1 MDAPVTPPAERY
13 INREL
18 SFLEFNGRVLAQAYD
33 ETLPLLE
40 RLRFL
45 CISCTNLDEFF
56 EVRVAG
62 LKQRLEIGARSAG
75 PDKILPQALLDE
87 IRLRSLELVRQQYEL
102 LNDAILPALAEE
114 QIHFVHR
121 SDWTATQKNW
131 LSHYYQDE
139 IVPVLTPLTID
150 PSRPF
155 PRILN
160 KSLNFVVRLDGKD
173 AFGRRRK
180 RAIVQAPRSLPRIIR
195 LPESLSQAGCQNYVF
210 LSSVIH
216 ANVADL
222 FPGMNVDGCYQ
233 FRVTRNSNLYVDD
246 EEVDDLVR
254 ALEGQL
260 EASRYGA
267 AVRLEIAEECP
278 QDLCD
283 FLLDHFKLDRADMY
297 TVNGPVNLNRLSTVC
312 DKADRPDLLYPPF
325 TPGLPSVLK
334 TDESIFSVVRK
345 RNVLLHH
352 PYQSFTPVIDFI
364 AAAAAD
370 PKVLAIKQTLYRTGA
385 ESPIVDHLVNAARAG
400 KEVTVVVELMARF
413 DEAENIHYANRLQE
427 AGAHVVYGLVGFK
440 THAKM
445 SMVVRREQSG
455 IRRYVHLGTG
465 NYHAGT
471 TRVYT
476 DYGYFSSN
484 RKLGED
490 VHKIFMQLTSLT
502 EATDLAKMLTAP
514 FTIFKELISKIDR
527 EIEHAKAGN
536 KARIIAKI
544 NSLTEEK
551 LIDKLYEASSAG
563 VKIDLIVRGICSLR
577 PGIPGLSENI
587 HVRSIVGR
595 FLEHSRVYYFRNNG
609 KEEYYCSSA
618 DWMDRNF
625 FRRNETCFPIRQKPL
640 KQRLMKDLKLF
651 LADNCQA
658 WVLHGDGRYE
668 RVRPDSTRPVSAQ
681 ATLLKTLSAEQFAE
695 AETVTK
701 RIIQI

>member
-1 MDAPVTPPAERY
+1 MDAPATKPAEKY

-18 SFLEFNGRVLAQAYD
+18 SLLEFNGRVLEQARD
-33 ETLPLLE
+33 ESIPILE

-56 EVRVAG
+56 EVRVAA
-62 LKQRLEIGARSAG
+62 LKQRLEIGARTAG
-75 PDKILPQALLDE
+75 PDEITPQELLDE
-87 IRLRSLELVRQQYEL
+87 IRLRSLSLVRQQYEL
-102 LNDAILPALAEE
+102 LNKDILPALAEE
-114 QIHFVHR
+114 QIHFLHR
-121 SDWTATQKNW
+121 ADWSATQKNW
-131 LSHYYQDE
+131 LSHYFQDE
-139 IVPVLTPLTID
+139 ILPVLTPLTLD

-195 LPESLSQAGCQNYVF
+195 LPARLSEAGRDNYVF

-216 ANVADL
+216 AHVADL
-222 FPGMNVDGCYQ
+222 FSGMNVEGCHQ

-267 AVRLEIAEECP
+267 AVRLEISEECP

-283 FLLDHFKLDRADMY
+283 FLLDHFKLIQADLY
-297 TVNGPVNLNRLSTVC
+297 TVDGPVNLNRLSTVC
-312 DKADRPDLLYPPF
+312 DKAERPDLLYPPF
-325 TPGLPSVLK
+325 TPGLPPVLM
-334 TDESIFSVVRK
+334 TDEHIFSVIRK
-345 RNVLLHH
+345 QNVLLHH
-352 PYQSFTPVIDFI
+352 PYQSFSPIIDFI
-364 AAAAAD
+364 GAAAKD
-370 PKVLAIKQTLYRTGA
+370 PKVLAIKQTLYRTGS

-400 KEVTVVVELMARF
+400 KEVTAVVELMARF
-413 DEAENIHYANRLQE
+413 DEAENIYYANRLQE
-427 AGAHVVYGLVGFK
+427 AGAHVVYGLVGYK

-445 SMVVRREQSG
+445 SMVVRREQNG

-465 NYHAGT
+465 NYHPGT
-471 TRVYT
+471 TRLYT
-476 DYGYFSSN
+476 DYGYLSCN

-502 EATDLAKMLTAP
+502 EATDLSKMMTSP
-514 FTIFKELISKIDR
+514 FTLFDTLVAKIDR
-527 EIEHAKAGN
+527 EIEHAKAGK

-544 NSLTEEK
+544 NSLTEQK
-551 LIDKLYEASSAG
+551 FIDKLYEASSAG
-563 VKIDLIVRGICSLR
+563 VRIDLIVRGICSLR

-595 FLEHSRVYYFRNNG
+595 FLEHSRVYYFRNDG

-640 KQRLMKDLKLF
+640 KRRLMKDLKLF

-658 WVLHGDGRYE
+658 WVLHGDGTYE
-668 RVRPDSTRPVSAQ
+668 RLRPDGAEAVSAQ
-681 ATLLKTLSAEQFAE
+681 EALLKTLCAA
-695 AETVTK
+695 
-701 RIIQI
+701 

>member
-1 MDAPVTPPAERY
+1 VDAPVTPPAEKF

-18 SFLEFNGRVLAQAYD
+18 SLLEFNRRVLEQARD
-33 ETLPLLE
+33 ESIPILE

-56 EVRVAG
+56 EVRVAAM
-62 LKQRLEIGARSAG
+62 KQRLEIGARSAG
-75 PDKILPQALLDE
+75 PDKLSPQALLDD
-87 IRLRSLELVRQQYEL
+87 IRLRSLVLVRHQYEL
-102 LNDAILPALAEE
+102 LKNDILPALAKE
-114 QIHFVHR
+114 QIHFLHR
-121 SDWTATQKNW
+121 ADWTATQKNW
-131 LSHYYQDE
+131 LGHYYHDE
-139 IVPVLTPLTID
+139 IVPVLTPITID

-195 LPESLSQAGCQNYVF
+195 LPDKLSEAGRDNYVF

-216 ANVADL
+216 AHVADL
-222 FPGMNVDGCYQ
+222 FPGMNVEGCYQ

-267 AVRLEIAEECP
+267 AVRLEISEECP

-283 FLLDHFKLDRADMY
+283 FLLNHFNLGQADLY
-297 TVNGPVNLNRLSTVC
+297 TVDGPVNLNRLSTVC
-312 DKADRPDLLYPPF
+312 DKAGRSELLYPPF
-325 TPGLPSVLK
+325 TPGLPAILK
-334 TDESIFSVVRK
+334 TDKSIFSVVRK
-345 RNVLLHH
+345 RNVLLQH
-352 PYQSFTPVIDFI
+352 PYQSFAPVIDFI
-364 AAAAAD
+364 SAAAAD
-370 PKVLAIKQTLYRTGA
+370 PKVLAIKQTLYRTGS
-385 ESPIVDHLVNAARAG
+385 ESPIVDQLVNAARAG

-413 DEAENIHYANRLQE
+413 DEAENIFYANRLQE

-440 THAKM
+440 THSKM
-445 SMVVRREQSG
+445 TMVVRREQSG

-465 NYHAGT
+465 NYHPGT
-471 TRVYT
+471 TRLYT
-476 DYGYFSSN
+476 DYGYLSSN

-490 VHKIFMQLTSLT
+490 VHKVFMQLTSLT
-502 EATDLAKMLTAP
+502 AATDLSKILTAP
-514 FTIFKELISKIDR
+514 FMIFDSLVAKIDR
-527 EIEHAKAGN
+527 EIEYAKAGK
-536 KARIIAKI
+536 KARVIAKL
-544 NSLTEEK
+544 NALTEPK
-551 LIDKLYEASSAG
+551 MIDKLYEASSAG

-577 PGIPGLSENI
+577 PGIPGLSDNI

-595 FLEHSRVYYFRNNG
+595 FLEHSRVYYFRNDG
-609 KEEYYCSSA
+609 AEEYYCSSA

-640 KQRLMKDLKLF
+640 KQRLMKDLQLF

-658 WVLHGDGRYE
+658 WVLHGDGTYE
-668 RVRPDSTRPVSAQ
+668 KLQPAGATPVSAQ
-681 ATLLKTLSAEQFAE
+681 RTLLNSLGA
-695 AETVTK
+695 
-701 RIIQI
+701 